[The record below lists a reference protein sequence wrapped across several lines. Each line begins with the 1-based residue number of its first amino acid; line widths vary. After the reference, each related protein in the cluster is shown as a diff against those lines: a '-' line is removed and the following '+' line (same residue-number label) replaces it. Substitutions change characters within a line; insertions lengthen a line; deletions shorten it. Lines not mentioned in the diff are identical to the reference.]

1 MRIKKSRKHYAG
13 SSSLLDIRRTRRTMN
28 GYIFHCDG
36 YMLLILPQ
44 ICYMLKLM
52 EPHQCHVY
60 HHMQHLR
67 HNVTFQI
74 HT

>member
-1 MRIKKSRKHYAG
+1 
-13 SSSLLDIRRTRRTMN
+13 MN